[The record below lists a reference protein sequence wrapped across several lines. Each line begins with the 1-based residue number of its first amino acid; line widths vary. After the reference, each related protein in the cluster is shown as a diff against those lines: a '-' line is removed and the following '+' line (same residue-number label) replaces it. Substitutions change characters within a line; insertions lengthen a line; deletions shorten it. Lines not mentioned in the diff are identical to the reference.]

1 MLKGNRRLYSHI
13 IVFGVAPCPGS
24 VYISHGSITFRGPF
38 PYDAP
43 MVATDSV
50 GYIQICWFG
59 VTVTSVIDDRLRRRW
74 PKSPSTSVGDDR
86 RRCRQDTE
94 LVKFSPRTTVIRLLL
109 LLLLFVLE
117 LGGITAVTVVAAL
130 LKLLVVTSP
139 PALLWQS
146 DPCLFV
152 CFQWAAGTFK

>member
-13 IVFGVAPCPGS
+13 IVFGVALPVLS
-24 VYISHGSITFRGPF
+24 ISHGSITFRGPF

-59 VTVTSVIDDRLRRRW
+59 VTVTSVIDERLRRRRW
-74 PKSPSTSVGDDR
+74 LKSSSTSVGDDR

-94 LVKFSPRTTVIRLLL
+94 PVKFSPRTTVIRLLL